1 MHAGVLEARDEEKK
15 NPICQYV
22 EAGKM
27 IDFSLIYRTI
37 NGVIDYHPRPNYMMS
52 IVAFDINA
60 TIA

>member
-1 MHAGVLEARDEEKK
+1 
-15 NPICQYV
+15 
-22 EAGKM
+22 M

-60 TIA
+60 TIAQSYLKKKEKDFV